1 MKKNLQKLLVTALTV
16 FVAVGASSVTFAQNT
31 QDEVNKQI
39 AKLIG
44 DAISSRVSARAL
56 DASAPGQKSSGTELN
71 ALWGTYTRLNI
82 DFTGGDVRTNVF
94 VGGYD
99 RDVTQNFIAGA
110 SVNYAD
116 SSGTF
121 FVPPTVFTFDS
132 HSKGISPYLSYMF
145 TKNIFGTLKADYS
158 ESSGGGTRTE
168 SYGIGAELGGV
179 YRTGDLVAKGRL
191 GIGTSRSDSGGI
203 GGKQSTTNY
212 SGDGE
217 LGYYFTPTVYGLV
230 GLQLSE
236 SDSPNSYQASAR
248 VGISANV
255 SRTATLSAT
264 YERKVD
270 DNAPAG
276 VDFKVNSFTVGL
288 RVRF

>member
-1 MKKNLQKLLVTALTV
+1 MNKNLMKLVVTALAA
-16 FVAVGASSVTFAQNT
+16 FMAAGASSGAFAQNT

-44 DAISSRVSARAL
+44 DAISNRVSARAL
-56 DASAPGQKSSGTELN
+56 EAAPGQKSSGELN

-99 RDVTQNFIAGA
+99 RDVTQNFIAGV

-203 GGKQSTTNY
+203 GGKQSTTSY

-217 LGYYFTPTVYGLV
+217 LGYYFTPAVYGLV

-248 VGISANV
+248 IGISANV